1 MSYSYPNSLCFPD
14 DEIEDAALVCRR
26 KRITRIVLADDD
38 GNLAAEFVVFHELTG
53 ECPGAAGW
61 STAPTPLRKNCFATV
76 PWHSENRAV
85 WSIVCN
91 RLRRHAHRECKM
103 SMSTTY
109 RAVEVARPGLL
120 QLTQRPLK
128 EPTAGQVRIRVEACG
143 VCHSDS
149 ATVDEVGSEGA
160 LTGSPIDNEDTL
172 GFSLLQGIKP
182 MIETLPLEKAAEGY
196 RKRMSNKARFRIV
209 LTMGT
214 PA

>member
-1 MSYSYPNSLCFPD
+1 
-14 DEIEDAALVCRR
+14 
-26 KRITRIVLADDD
+26 
-38 GNLAAEFVVFHELTG
+38 
-53 ECPGAAGW
+53 
-61 STAPTPLRKNCFATV
+61 
-76 PWHSENRAV
+76 
-85 WSIVCN
+85 
-91 RLRRHAHRECKM
+91 
-103 SMSTTY
+103 MSTTY
-109 RAVEVARPGLL
+109 RAVEVVRPGLL

-149 ATVDEVGSEGA
+149 ATADEVGIEGA

-182 MIETLPLEKAAEGY
+182 MIETLPLEKAEEGY
-196 RKRMSNKARFRIV
+196 RKMMSNKARFRIV